1 MTLNT
6 QSLFKLFGTLILATV
21 ALAPVAPA
29 QTADEKSSGKGD
41 QWIHVRVVS
50 KEDKGETVRVNV
62 PIELAEKVIPA
73 INKDNLKHG
82 RLHIDNG
89 HMDDVDFRA
98 LLDAVRTAKDGQYVT
113 VHSNE
118 SNVKVEKKAGYLYVF
133 VTDKDEA
140 RKSAKGDAKAASANE
155 SKVEVKVP
163 MKVVDALFSG
173 GKDELDLV
181 AALKAL
187 AANGDVELVSVKDS
201 ENTVRVW
208 IDSKNV
214 SD

>member
-1 MTLNT
+1 MKLNT
-6 QSLFKLFGTLILATV
+6 QSFFKLFGTLALATV
-21 ALAPVAPA
+21 SLVPAASA

-62 PIELAEKVIPA
+62 PIEMAEKVIPA
-73 INKDNLKHG
+73 INKDNLKNG
-82 RLHIDNG
+82 RLHIDNA
-89 HMDDVDFRA
+89 HMEDVDFRA
-98 LLDAVRTAKDGQYVT
+98 LLDAVRTAKDAQYVT
-113 VHSNE
+113 VQSNQ
-118 SNVKVEKKAGYLYVF
+118 SDVKVEKKAGYLYVF

-140 RKSAKGDAKAASANE
+140 KKAAKGDPKAASARE